1 MSGDPELAA
10 MAAVLQVLQPLD
22 PPMQGRVI
30 RWVLEK
36 LEIGDHLPIGASR
49 GAQGS
54 LQQDQGVPVAASASS
69 AFRVP
74 ALALA
79 WTRQNG
85 ITDPEL
91 ECTFHQTGEGF
102 SVIARHVPGSSRRE
116 RVLNCY
122 LLAGACTLLSTGEAN
137 FTDQKARELCEEYG
151 CLDTTNHSKY
161 LGEKS
166 NDFVGSKSKGWSLTA
181 PGKKRV
187 ALLIKEI
194 ASSSA

>member
-1 MSGDPELAA
+1 MNGDPELEA
-10 MAAVLQVLQPLD
+10 MAVVLQVLQPLD
-22 PPMQGRVI
+22 PQMQGRVI

-36 LEIGDHLPIGASR
+36 LEIGDHLLIAASR
-49 GAQGS
+49 EAQGS
-54 LQQDQGVPVAASASS
+54 LQQEQGVPVAASVSS
-69 AFRVP
+69 AFRGH
-74 ALALA
+74 ALAMA

-85 ITDPEL
+85 ITDLEL
-91 ECTFHQTGEGF
+91 ECAFHQTGEEL
-102 SVIARHVPGSSRRE
+102 SVIAGHLPGSSRRE

-122 LLAGACTLLSTGEAN
+122 LLAGACSLLSTGEAN
-137 FTDQKARELCEEYG
+137 FTDQKARELCEEFG

-161 LGEKS
+161 LGEKG

>member
-1 MSGDPELAA
+1 MNSDPELEA

-36 LEIGDHLPIGASR
+36 LEIGDQLPIGTSR

-54 LQQDQGVPVAASASS
+54 SRQDQMVPVAASAPS
-69 AFRVP
+69 AFQLP
-74 ALALA
+74 PLALA
-79 WTRQNG
+79 WSRQNG

-91 ECTFHQTGEGF
+91 ECTFHQTDDGF
-102 SVIARHVPGSSRRE
+102 SVIARHVPGSGRRE
-116 RVLNCY
+116 KVLNCY
-122 LLAGACTLLSTGEAN
+122 LLVGACSLLGTGEAN
-137 FTDQKARELCEEYG
+137 FTDRKARELCKEHG

-161 LGEKS
+161 LGEKG

-181 PGKKRV
+181 PGRKRV